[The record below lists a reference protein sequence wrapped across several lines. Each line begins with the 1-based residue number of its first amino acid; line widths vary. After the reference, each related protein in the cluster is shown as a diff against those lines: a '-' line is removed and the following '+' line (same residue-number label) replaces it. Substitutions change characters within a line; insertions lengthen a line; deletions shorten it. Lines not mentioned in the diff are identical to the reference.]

1 MVWLGPFLLQ
11 HLELSTDCGA
21 TFKQVPS
28 FTPEYNKCCD
38 LQNGFDGSLAVSAS
52 GELGYDQTNSPH
64 LLVAAP
70 RSLTSPFAVLQPLV
84 ASSMPHSLVPSTR
97 AREWCFQP
105 RREVPLTLCGRHLCQ
120 LQWKPTPHLVRWPQ
134 LLCFTRVG
142 THL

>member
-52 GELGYDQTNSPH
+52 GELGTIRLTRLVHSLPH
-64 LLVAAP
+64 PAHSTHITCCCVAAI
-70 RSLTSPFAVLQPLV
+70 SGFFNATQFSPKHKGKGVVFSTKTGGAPYTLWAPPVPAAVEANSTFGTL
-84 ASSMPHSLVPSTR
+84 APHGS
-97 AREWCFQP
+97 WYC
-105 RREVPLTLCGRHLCQ
+105 
-120 LQWKPTPHLVRWPQ
+120 
-134 LLCFTRVG
+134 LLFF
-142 THL
+142 